1 MQKSKFKIKVKGDK
15 VIWMVF
21 LLLIIISAMEVYST
35 IGKTVYERQGG
46 SPIMMFAK
54 HIFIL
59 FLGTCVMYA
68 VHHIK
73 YTYFSRFAKIGLFV
87 SFILLILTLILGSF
101 GDKAAA
107 RWLTI
112 PLIGQFQPSEIVKII
127 LIIYVARVLALYQDN
142 IKSMEVFK
150 KLMIPICLI
159 CMLIFPENFSTATI
173 LFLICFFMMYIGRIN
188 NRYLISIVI
197 IGIIAVISIFA
208 LLKANPDLLSRGG
221 TWVNRI
227 EEYISDD
234 KTAITQSNQAEM
246 AIATGGFFGKFLG
259 HTTQA
264 RFLSESHND
273 FIYAIIIEEGGML
286 LGIVIIALYLI
297 LLYRGIQVARRS
309 KGYFGAFCA
318 IGLIIMIVFQAMIN
332 MFVATG
338 ITPVT
343 GQTLPFVSYGGT
355 SFLFSCIAM
364 GIVLS
369 ISASANKDQAKE
381 KLEKD
386 ITEEDSVDLTSEEN
400 KSKEENQSENNFETK
415 EQNN

>member
-1 MQKSKFKIKVKGDK
+1 MQAGRFKIKIQGDK

-21 LLLIIISAMEVYST
+21 LLLMIISAMEVYST

-46 SPIMMFAK
+46 SPITMFAK

-59 FLGTCVMYA
+59 LLGTCVLYA

-73 YTYFSRFAKIGLFV
+73 YTYFSRFAKIGLII
-87 SFILLILTLILGSF
+87 SFILLTLTLILGSF

-127 LIIYVARVLALYQDN
+127 LIIYVARILALNQEK
-142 IKSMEVFK
+142 IKSTEVFQ
-150 KLMIPICLI
+150 KLIIPIVLI
-159 CMLIFPENFSTATI
+159 CLLIFPENFSTATL
-173 LFLICFFMMYIGRIN
+173 LFLICYFMMFIGRVN
-188 NRYLISIVI
+188 NKFLISILI
-197 IGIIAVISIFA
+197 IGIIGLISIYFV
-208 LLKANPDLLSRGG
+208 LKSNPDLLSRGG

-227 EEYISDD
+227 EEFLSDD

-246 AIATGGFFGKFLG
+246 AIATGGVFGKFLG

-273 FIYAIIIEEGGML
+273 FIFAIIVEEGGL
-286 LGIVIIALYLI
+286 ILGIVVIALYLI
-297 LLYRGIQVARRS
+297 LLFRGIQVARRS
-309 KGYFGAFCA
+309 KGYFGTFCS

-332 MFVATG
+332 MCVATG
-338 ITPVT
+338 LLPVT
-343 GQTLPFVSYGGT
+343 GQTLPFISYGGT
-355 SFLFSCIAM
+355 SFLFSCIAL

-369 ISASANKDQAKE
+369 ISASANKEQAKE

-386 ITEEDSVDLTSEEN
+386 IVEEEVSEDP
-400 KSKEENQSENNFETK
+400 SHENNNVE
-415 EQNN
+415 

>member
-1 MQKSKFKIKVKGDK
+1 
-15 VIWMVF
+15 
-21 LLLIIISAMEVYST
+21 
-35 IGKTVYERQGG
+35 
-46 SPIMMFAK
+46 
-54 HIFIL
+54 
-59 FLGTCVMYA
+59 
-68 VHHIK
+68 
-73 YTYFSRFAKIGLFV
+73 
-87 SFILLILTLILGSF
+87 
-101 GDKAAA
+101 
-107 RWLTI
+107 
-112 PLIGQFQPSEIVKII
+112 
-127 LIIYVARVLALYQDN
+127 
-142 IKSMEVFK
+142 
-150 KLMIPICLI
+150 
-159 CMLIFPENFSTATI
+159 
-173 LFLICFFMMYIGRIN
+173 
-188 NRYLISIVI
+188 
-197 IGIIAVISIFA
+197 
-208 LLKANPDLLSRGG
+208 
-221 TWVNRI
+221 
-227 EEYISDD
+227 
-234 KTAITQSNQAEM
+234 M

-355 SFLFSCIAM
+355 SFLFSCIAL

>member
-1 MQKSKFKIKVKGDK
+1 MRLSKFKIRVKGDK

-46 SPIMMFAK
+46 STLMMFAK

-59 FLGTCVMYA
+59 FLGTCVLYA

-73 YTYFSRFAKIGLFV
+73 YTYFSRFANIGMLF

-112 PLIGQFQPSEIVKII
+112 PFIGQFQPSEIVKII
-127 LIIYVARVLALYQDN
+127 LIIYVARILALYQDK
-142 IKSMEVFK
+142 IKTMEVFK

-159 CMLIFPENFSTATI
+159 CILIFPENFSTAAI
-173 LFLICFFMMYIGRIN
+173 LFLICFFMMFIGRVN
-188 NRYLISIVI
+188 NKYLISIVI
-197 IGIIAVISIFA
+197 VGILGLIAIFA
-208 LLKANPDLLSRGG
+208 LLKAKPDLLSRGG

-227 EEYISDD
+227 EEYRSTD

-273 FIYAIIIEEGGML
+273 FIFAIIIEEGGLL
-286 LGIVIIALYLI
+286 LGIIIIALYLI

-343 GQTLPFVSYGGT
+343 GQTLPFISYGGT
-355 SFLFSCIAM
+355 SFLFSCIAL

-369 ISASANKDQAKE
+369 ISASANKEQAKE

-386 ITEEDSVDLTSEEN
+386 ITEEETEEDSLQEPANEKESQAIEN
-400 KSKEENQSENNFETK
+400 VELKEEYN
-415 EQNN
+415 

>member
-1 MQKSKFKIKVKGDK
+1 MQAGRFKIKIQGDK

-21 LLLIIISAMEVYST
+21 LLLMIISAMEVYST

-46 SPIMMFAK
+46 SPITMFAK

-59 FLGTCVMYA
+59 LLGTCVLYA

-73 YTYFSRFAKIGLFV
+73 YTYFSRFAKIGLII
-87 SFILLILTLILGSF
+87 SFILLTLTLILGSF

-127 LIIYVARVLALYQDN
+127 LIIYVARILALNQEK
-142 IKSMEVFK
+142 IKSTEVFQ
-150 KLMIPICLI
+150 KLIIPIVLI
-159 CMLIFPENFSTATI
+159 CLLIFPENFSTATL
-173 LFLICFFMMYIGRIN
+173 LFLICYFMMFIGRVN
-188 NRYLISIVI
+188 NKFLISILI
-197 IGIIAVISIFA
+197 IGIIGLMSIYFV
-208 LLKANPDLLSRGG
+208 LKSNPDLLSRGG

-227 EEYISDD
+227 EEFLSDD

-246 AIATGGFFGKFLG
+246 AIATGGVFGKFLG

-273 FIYAIIIEEGGML
+273 FIFAIIVEEGGL
-286 LGIVIIALYLI
+286 ILGIVVIALYLI
-297 LLYRGIQVARRS
+297 LLFRGIQVARRS
-309 KGYFGAFCA
+309 KGYFGTFCS

-332 MFVATG
+332 MCVATG
-338 ITPVT
+338 LLPVT
-343 GQTLPFVSYGGT
+343 GQTLPFISYGGT
-355 SFLFSCIAM
+355 SFLFSCIAL

-369 ISASANKDQAKE
+369 ISASANKEQAKE

-386 ITEEDSVDLTSEEN
+386 IVEEEVSEDP
-400 KSKEENQSENNFETK
+400 SHENNNVE
-415 EQNN
+415 

>member
-1 MQKSKFKIKVKGDK
+1 MQAGRFKIKIQGDK

-21 LLLIIISAMEVYST
+21 LLLMIISAMEVYST

-46 SPIMMFAK
+46 SPITMFAK

-59 FLGTCVMYA
+59 LLGTCVLYA

-73 YTYFSRFAKIGLFV
+73 YTYFSRFAKIGLII
-87 SFILLILTLILGSF
+87 SFILLTLTLILGSF

-127 LIIYVARVLALYQDN
+127 LIIYVARILALNQEK
-142 IKSMEVFK
+142 IKSTEVFQ
-150 KLMIPICLI
+150 KLIIPIVLI
-159 CMLIFPENFSTATI
+159 CLLIFPENFSTATL
-173 LFLICFFMMYIGRIN
+173 LFLICYFMMFIGRVN
-188 NRYLISIVI
+188 NKFLISILI
-197 IGIIAVISIFA
+197 IGIIGLISIYFV
-208 LLKANPDLLSRGG
+208 LKSNPDLLSRGG

-227 EEYISDD
+227 EEFLSDD

-246 AIATGGFFGKFLG
+246 AIATGGVFGKFLG
-259 HTTQA
+259 NTTQA

-273 FIYAIIIEEGGML
+273 FIFAIIVEEGGL
-286 LGIVIIALYLI
+286 ILGIVVIALYLI
-297 LLYRGIQVARRS
+297 LLFRGIQVARRS
-309 KGYFGAFCA
+309 KGYFGTFCS

-332 MFVATG
+332 MCVATG
-338 ITPVT
+338 LLPVT
-343 GQTLPFVSYGGT
+343 GQTLPFISYGGT
-355 SFLFSCIAM
+355 SFLFSCIAL

-369 ISASANKDQAKE
+369 ISASANKEQAKE

-386 ITEEDSVDLTSEEN
+386 IVEEEVSEDP
-400 KSKEENQSENNFETK
+400 SHENNNVE
-415 EQNN
+415 

>member
-1 MQKSKFKIKVKGDK
+1 MQAGSFKIKIQGDK

-21 LLLIIISAMEVYST
+21 LLLMIISAMEVYST

-46 SPIMMFAK
+46 SPITMFAK

-59 FLGTCVMYA
+59 LLGTCVLYA

-73 YTYFSRFAKIGLFV
+73 YTYFSRFAKIGLII
-87 SFILLILTLILGSF
+87 SFILLTLTLILGSF

-127 LIIYVARVLALYQDN
+127 LIIYVARILALNQEK
-142 IKSMEVFK
+142 IKSTEVFQ
-150 KLMIPICLI
+150 KLIIPIVLI
-159 CMLIFPENFSTATI
+159 CLLIFPENFSTATL
-173 LFLICFFMMYIGRIN
+173 LFLICYFMMFIGRVN
-188 NRYLISIVI
+188 NKFLISILI
-197 IGIIAVISIFA
+197 IGIIGLISIYFV
-208 LLKANPDLLSRGG
+208 LKSNPDLLSRGG

-227 EEYISDD
+227 EEFLSDD

-246 AIATGGFFGKFLG
+246 AIATGGVFGKFLG

-273 FIYAIIIEEGGML
+273 FIFAIIVEEGGL
-286 LGIVIIALYLI
+286 ILGIVVIALYLI
-297 LLYRGIQVARRS
+297 LLFRGIQVARRS
-309 KGYFGAFCA
+309 KGYFGTFCS

-332 MFVATG
+332 MCVATG
-338 ITPVT
+338 LLPVT
-343 GQTLPFVSYGGT
+343 GQTLPFISYGGT
-355 SFLFSCIAM
+355 SFLFSCIAL

-369 ISASANKDQAKE
+369 ISASANKEQAKE

-386 ITEEDSVDLTSEEN
+386 IVEEEVSEDP
-400 KSKEENQSENNFETK
+400 SHENNNVE
-415 EQNN
+415 